1 MAAEM
6 NYHWNPD
13 TCFNL
18 TLPKRNADQSTHS
31 SRANNDAPGN
41 ILRSVSARSNPPGK
55 GKVEVAQ
62 AEDTPGRPEMLE
74 GLWIPLLSARE
85 RRLSRQSTPK
95 TCQSHGKPVPLLYIS
110 FPTHDDQSRFW
121 KIIPNRFCQ
130 SILILYPSYVKILAC
145 NSFPSIFS
153 AAKRDESDW
162 RSVGFCRTVQPN
174 EWSFTRRLSM
184 LTMKRRDS
192 ICGDRICTLPSS
204 WVS

>member
-1 MAAEM
+1 M

-31 SRANNDAPGN
+31 SRANDDAPGN
-41 ILRSVSARSNPPGK
+41 ILRSVRARSDPPGK

-62 AEDTPGRPEMLE
+62 AEDTPGRPKMLE
-74 GLWIPLLSARE
+74 GLWIPPPSARE
-85 RRLSRQSTPK
+85 RRLSRQEHTGDLSVTRENPI
-95 TCQSHGKPVPLLYIS
+95 PFLYIS

-130 SILILYPSYVKILAC
+130 SILILHPSYVKILAY
-145 NSFPSIFS
+145 NPFPSIFS
-153 AAKRDESDW
+153 AAKQDESDW
-162 RSVGFCRTVQPN
+162 QSIGFCRTVEPN
-174 EWSFTRRLSM
+174 EWSFTRRSSM

-192 ICGDRICTLPSS
+192 ICGDRICTLLSS